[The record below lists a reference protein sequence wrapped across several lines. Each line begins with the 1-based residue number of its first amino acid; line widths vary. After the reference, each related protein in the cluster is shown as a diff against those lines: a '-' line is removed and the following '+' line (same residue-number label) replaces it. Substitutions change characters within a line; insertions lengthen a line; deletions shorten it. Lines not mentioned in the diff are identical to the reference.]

1 MTFFE
6 LILLA
11 IGVSLDAFSVS
22 ICKGLA
28 VPKIRARHGLIV
40 GAYFGGFQGLMPGMG
55 FLPAGLVG
63 GFILI
68 LIGVRVFIS
77 HIIKGI

>member
-1 MTFFE
+1 
-6 LILLA
+6 
-11 IGVSLDAFSVS
+11 
-22 ICKGLA
+22 
-28 VPKIRARHGLIV
+28 
-40 GAYFGGFQGLMPGMG
+40 MPGMG